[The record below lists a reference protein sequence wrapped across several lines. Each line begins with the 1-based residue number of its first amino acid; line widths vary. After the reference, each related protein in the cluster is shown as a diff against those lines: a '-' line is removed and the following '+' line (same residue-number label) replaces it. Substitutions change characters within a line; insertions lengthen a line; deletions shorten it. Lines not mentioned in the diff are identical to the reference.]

1 MKNFKFLFMVISSI
15 MIISCGSDDD
25 AAGTVYP
32 ITLNFTSVTETFT
45 YYQDGAET
53 TVTDAILTSY
63 NDSAV
68 SLSAAELVAES
79 TGDYFKFLSDTEVEL
94 SEGGEV
100 IKAPY
105 VFEDGF
111 LYLGTG
117 QDRLLYGQGDLTKLE
132 YRLSALR
139 TNTAGSSGGYE
150 DEGDI
155 EFFPATF
162 ENSVDFHNYTNVEE
176 IQGDEFLLIHNL
188 SIVYE

>member
-25 AAGTVYP
+25 AGTVYP

-53 TVTDAILTSY
+53 AVTDAILTSY

-68 SLSAAELVAES
+68 SLSTAELEAES

-100 IKAPY
+100 IRTPY

-111 LYLGTG
+111 LFLGTG
-117 QDRLLYGQGDLTKLE
+117 QDRLLYGQGDMTKLE

-139 TNTAGSSGGYE
+139 TNTGGSSGGYE

-162 ENSVDFHNYTNVEE
+162 ENSVDFHNYTTIEE
-176 IQGDEFLLIHNL
+176 IQGDEFLLIHNVSL
-188 SIVYE
+188 VYE